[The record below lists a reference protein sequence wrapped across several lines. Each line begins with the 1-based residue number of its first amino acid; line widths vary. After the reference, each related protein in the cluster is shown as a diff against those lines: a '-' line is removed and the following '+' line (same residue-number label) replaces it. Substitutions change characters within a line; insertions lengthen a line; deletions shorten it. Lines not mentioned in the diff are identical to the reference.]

1 MRGMYLAYVDES
13 GEGGRGGRCAVAVVL
28 VPHAQW
34 RSTLEE
40 LVGFREWVR
49 QFFGIRVREELK
61 ARYLLHNSGASFRQ
75 FTNSIS
81 EEARFAIYRQHM
93 RVQPKL
99 GLATF
104 AVVIRQPEMSRLH
117 PGRDARDLAWQLL
130 LAELGRFTPQKRT
143 ETALM
148 HGGGSSVPVGGVAR
162 RAYRALTTSD
172 ALARP
177 ADLLLDAVSA
187 PGWMNS
193 LFFQLA
199 DLNAHAAFR
208 AVYPPPPPIRNR
220 RRVVVPQTWG
230 ELGTARWTARKT
242 VPGPVTGITVSP

>member
-1 MRGMYLAYVDES
+1 MYLAYVDES
-13 GEGGRGGRCAVAVVL
+13 GEGGRGGRYAAAVVL
-28 VPHAQW
+28 VPHVEW

-40 LVGFREWVR
+40 LVSFRQWVR

-61 ARYLLHNSGASFRQ
+61 ARYLLHNSGGSFRQ
-75 FTNSIS
+75 FTNSLS
-81 EEARFAIYRQHM
+81 EDARFAVYRQHM

-104 AVVIRQPEMSRLH
+104 AVVIRQPEMSQLH
-117 PGRDARDLAWQLL
+117 PGKNARDLAWQLM
-130 LAELGRFTPQKRT
+130 LANLTQFTTQKRT

-148 HGGGSSVPVGGVAR
+148 HGGGSSLPVGGVAR
-162 RAYRALTTSD
+162 RAYRAATTSD
-172 ALARP
+172 TLARP
-177 ADLLLDAVSA
+177 AELLLDAVSG

-220 RRVVVPQTWG
+220 PRVVVPETWS

-242 VPGPVTGITVSP
+242 VPAPLTGITVSP

>member
-1 MRGMYLAYVDES
+1 MFLAYVDES
-13 GEGGRGGRCAVAVVL
+13 GDGSRYAAAVVL
-28 VPHAQW
+28 VRHAQW

-40 LVGFREWVR
+40 LVSFREWAR
-49 QFFGIRVREELK
+49 QFFGIRVREELR
-61 ARYLLHNSGASFRQ
+61 ARYLLHNSGESFRQ

-81 EEARFAIYRQHM
+81 EDARFAVYRQQM
-93 RVQPKL
+93 RLQPKL

-104 AVVIRQPEMSRLH
+104 AVVIRQPEMSQLH
-117 PGRDARDLAWQLL
+117 PGKAPRDHAWELL
-130 LAELGRFTPQKRT
+130 LGELGRFTTEKRT
-143 ETALM
+143 EAVLM
-148 HGGGSSVPVGGVAR
+148 HGGGSSVPVGAVAR
-162 RAYRALTTSD
+162 RAYRASTASD
-172 ALARP
+172 PLARP
-177 ADLLLDAVSA
+177 ADVLLDAVSA

-208 AVYPPPPPIRNR
+208 AVYPPPPPIHNR

-242 VPGPVTGITVSP
+242 DPGPLTGITVSP